1 MNVLTF
7 IIDLLCKKQIYV
19 PLVSITIGLFS
30 YKVIKKALSNLTK
43 NVKDSYE
50 KEVYDE
56 IWNTI
61 LSKNGNITVG
71 YTKENRKEMKERFKK

>member
-1 MNVLTF
+1 MKFEEKLRT
-7 IIDLLCKKQIYV
+7 LGK
-19 PLVSITIGLFS
+19 
-30 YKVIKKALSNLTK
+30 
-43 NVKDSYE
+43 